1 LERIE
6 LLKGASS
13 VLYGASAPGGI
24 INTVSKRPTEE
35 PLRELNVELG
45 SFRRRQVSGDF
56 GGALGQGSDWSYRLT
71 FLQRESDSFVDH
83 VPDDRTYLAP
93 ALRWQPNAGTS
104 LTLLAEYHRDKTAYV
119 YGLPGPGTVLP
130 NPSGRLPRHLFSGE
144 PGYDKFD
151 LKRSTVGYLFE
162 HAFNDQLKFSNSLR
176 HYRAENAYNNAWIW
190 GLENDLRT
198 TAFRGAQD
206 RQDRSSATTM
216 DSSLQYKLSAGSAQH
231 TLLAG
236 IDYAMPRHR
245 DERYNRDGAPLDLYA
260 PVYGAA
266 RGPAEPAGN
275 SSVSKLKRLGL
286 YAQDQIKVDNR
297 WAFLVGGRYDTVR
310 YDERALFSGEP
321 LAENEKSHAFTGRA
335 GVVYLAPNGWAPFLS
350 YSESYEPTTGSDRQ
364 GRRFKPSSGE
374 QVEMGV
380 RFQPQ
385 GSDTLLSAAVYRL
398 MRDNVTVTD
407 P

>member
-1 LERIE
+1 
-6 LLKGASS
+6 
-13 VLYGASAPGGI
+13 
-24 INTVSKRPTEE
+24 
-35 PLRELNVELG
+35 
-45 SFRRRQVSGDF
+45 
-56 GGALGQGSDWSYRLT
+56 
-71 FLQRESDSFVDH
+71 
-83 VPDDRTYLAP
+83 
-93 ALRWQPNAGTS
+93 
-104 LTLLAEYHRDKTAYV
+104 
-119 YGLPGPGTVLP
+119 
-130 NPSGRLPRHLFSGE
+130 
-144 PGYDKFD
+144 
-151 LKRSTVGYLFE
+151 
-162 HAFNDQLKFSNSLR
+162 
-176 HYRAENAYNNAWIW
+176 
-190 GLENDLRT
+190 
-198 TAFRGAQD
+198 
-206 RQDRSSATTM
+206 
-216 DSSLQYKLSAGSAQH
+216 
-231 TLLAG
+231 
-236 IDYAMPRHR
+236 MPRHR

-407 P
+407 PVDVNHLIQHGRVRSQGLELEARTRVGRNTQLIAAYAYTDARTLRASPVQSEEEGLRAIGVPYQQLSLWGDHDFGAQGLPGLKVGFGLRHVGETRGRAHGLAVAVPAFTLFDAMVAYDTGPWKLALNITNLADKNHVGSCAMYGCFFGEPRKTIATASYRW